1 LPKPPRRT
9 SLFKVDVVPEA
20 AVVADD
26 VEPLFAIE
34 PDLRA
39 GTNAPHARLCF
50 PYPTS
55 ANPMPPGRLLD

>member
-1 LPKPPRRT
+1 M
-9 SLFKVDVVPEA
+9 SPEA
-20 AVVADD
+20 AVAADD

-34 PDLRA
+34 HDLRA

>member
-1 LPKPPRRT
+1 M
-9 SLFKVDVVPEA
+9 SPEA
-20 AVVADD
+20 AIAADD

-55 ANPMPPGRLLD
+55 ANPMPPSRLLD